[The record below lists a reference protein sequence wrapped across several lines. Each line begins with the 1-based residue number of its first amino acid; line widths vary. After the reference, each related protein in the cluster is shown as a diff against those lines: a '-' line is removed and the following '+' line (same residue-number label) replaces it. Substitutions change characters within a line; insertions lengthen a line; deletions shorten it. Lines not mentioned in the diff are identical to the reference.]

1 MLILFNWESFPGDS
15 DAKESSCNAEN
26 LGSIPGSGIS
36 HGVGDGDWLQYSCL
50 ENPLDRGRSLAG
62 YSPRNCKELD
72 MTEQLIL
79 YFHFPRQLT
88 FDKRAVYLRFT
99 TWELRIESY
108 VGQNEDCWPGESTS
122 DNWETAPKRRCGGD
136 SMYMILSKGE
146 YMPSGT
152 CFFQKAFTSLMK
164 LSASHEKESSP
175 WRILML
181 F

>member
-1 MLILFNWESFPGDS
+1 MLILFSWESFPGDS
-15 DAKESSCNAEN
+15 DAKESSCNAKK

-50 ENPLDRGRSLAG
+50 ENPLGRGRSLAG

-72 MTEQLIL
+72 MTAQLI
-79 YFHFPRQLT
+79 HFPLQLT

-108 VGQNEDCWPGESTS
+108 VGQNEDCWPGDSTS
-122 DNWETAPKRRCGGD
+122 DNSEKLLQRGGGGGQHVYDFVERRIHAVRH
-136 SMYMILSKGE
+136 M
-146 YMPSGT
+146 
-152 CFFQKAFTSLMK
+152 FFQKALLVFWSFLLVMRN
-164 LSASHEKESSP
+164 SHHHEG
-175 WRILML
+175 